1 VWLLAFPDELGK
13 ALCPLEVSV
22 SNKPLTSG
30 QVYPP
35 QAGQDAAEQMARAFH
50 EYQEI
55 QFGPVHDRYLNVFR
69 ERLQNALRS
78 DESPLLVAKIEA
90 GLFGDH
96 IKKLKSKMFDETVQA
111 MAHWFDIA
119 AKVGARPEIE
129 ALLKNSIEQ
138 FCEAVASDAL
148 KIAESYATLL
158 KDAEA
163 AWRHKKCGRANKQEP
178 NPAG

>member
-1 VWLLAFPDELGK
+1 VVLGK
-13 ALCPLEVSV
+13 ALRPLEVSV

-30 QVYPP
+30 EVNPP

-50 EYQEI
+50 EYQNI
-55 QFGPVHDRYLNVFR
+55 QFGPVHDRYLDVFR

-78 DESPLLVAKIEA
+78 ESPLLVAKSEA
-90 GLFGDH
+90 ELFGDH
-96 IKKLKSKMFDETVQA
+96 IEKLKSKMFDETVQA

-119 AKVGARPEIE
+119 AKVGARSEIE

-148 KIAESYATLL
+148 KIAESYAALL

-163 AWRHKKCGRANKQEP
+163 AWRHKKCGRANKHEP
-178 NPAG
+178 NAAG